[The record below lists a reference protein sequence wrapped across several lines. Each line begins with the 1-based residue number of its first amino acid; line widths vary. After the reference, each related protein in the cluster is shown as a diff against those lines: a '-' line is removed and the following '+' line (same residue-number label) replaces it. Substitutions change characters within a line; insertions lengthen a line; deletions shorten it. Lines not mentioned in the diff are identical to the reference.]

1 MAGGGRAVE
10 RAGRAGG
17 ERAGAGPEKRV
28 TAGGGLGDHMGMSA
42 PSRGPGSAPS
52 RGLVVRGSVSVP
64 EAELMW
70 RFSRSS
76 GPGGQH
82 VNTSDSQVE
91 LRFDLA
97 GTEALPEVWKQR
109 ALERLAGR
117 LVDGVVSVRSSEHRS
132 QWRNRETAAVRLAAL
147 LAEATAPPP
156 KPRRPTRI
164 PKGINERRL
173 REKKQRSDTKRGRS
187 GRDWG

>member
-1 MAGGGRAVE
+1 ME
-10 RAGRAGG
+10 
-17 ERAGAGPEKRV
+17 
-28 TAGGGLGDHMGMSA
+28 GMS
-42 PSRGPGSAPS
+42 GPYPI
-52 RGLVVRGSVSVP
+52 RGSVSLP
-64 EAELMW
+64 EAELQW

-97 GTEALPEVWKQR
+97 ATESLPEVWKAR
-109 ALERLAGR
+109 ALERLASR
-117 LVDGVVSVRSSEHRS
+117 LVNGVVTVRASEHRS

-156 KPRRPTRI
+156 KPRRPTKI
-164 PKGINERRL
+164 PRGINERRL
-173 REKKQRSDTKRGRS
+173 REKKQRSETKKTRRS
-187 GRDWG
+187 RDWS

>member
-1 MAGGGRAVE
+1 MGVMS
-10 RAGRAGG
+10 
-17 ERAGAGPEKRV
+17 GPYV
-28 TAGGGLGDHMGMSA
+28 I
-42 PSRGPGSAPS
+42 
-52 RGLVVRGSVSVP
+52 RGSVSLP

-97 GTEALPEVWKQR
+97 ATDALPEVWKAR
-109 ALERLAGR
+109 ALERLASR
-117 LVDGVVSVRSSEHRS
+117 LVGGVVSVRASEHRS

-156 KPRRPTRI
+156 KPRIKRKI
-164 PKGINERRL
+164 PRGINERRL
-173 REKKQRSDTKRGRS
+173 REKKQRGDTKRGRS
-187 GRDWG
+187 GRDW

>member
-1 MAGGGRAVE
+1 MG
-10 RAGRAGG
+10 
-17 ERAGAGPEKRV
+17 
-28 TAGGGLGDHMGMSA
+28 GMS
-42 PSRGPGSAPS
+42 GPYPI
-52 RGLVVRGSVSVP
+52 RGSVSLP
-64 EAELMW
+64 EAELQW

-97 GTEALPEVWKQR
+97 ATDALPEVWKAR
-109 ALERLAGR
+109 ALERLASR
-117 LVDGVVSVRSSEHRS
+117 LVGGVVTVRASEHRS

-156 KPRRPTRI
+156 KPRRPTKI
-164 PKGINERRL
+164 PRGINERRL
-173 REKKQRSDTKRGRS
+173 REKKQRSETKRTRQS
-187 GRDWG
+187 RDWS

>member
-1 MAGGGRAVE
+1 MGVMS
-10 RAGRAGG
+10 
-17 ERAGAGPEKRV
+17 GPYV
-28 TAGGGLGDHMGMSA
+28 I
-42 PSRGPGSAPS
+42 
-52 RGLVVRGSVSVP
+52 RGSVSLP

-97 GTEALPEVWKQR
+97 ATEALPEVWKAR
-109 ALERLAGR
+109 ALERLASR
-117 LVDGVVSVRSSEHRS
+117 LVGGVVSVRSSEHRS

-156 KPRRPTRI
+156 KPRLKKKI
-164 PKGINERRL
+164 PRGINERRL
-173 REKKQRSDTKRGRS
+173 REKKQRGDTKRGRS
-187 GRDWG
+187 GRDW

>member
-1 MAGGGRAVE
+1 M
-10 RAGRAGG
+10 
-17 ERAGAGPEKRV
+17 
-28 TAGGGLGDHMGMSA
+28 DGMS
-42 PSRGPGSAPS
+42 GPY
-52 RGLVVRGSVSVP
+52 VVRGSVSLP

-82 VNTSDSQVE
+82 VNTTDTQVE

-97 GTEALPEVWKQR
+97 ATEALPEVWKAR
-109 ALERLAGR
+109 ALERLAPR
-117 LVDGVVSVRSSEHRS
+117 LVDGVVTVRASGHRS
-132 QWRNRETAAVRLAAL
+132 QWRNRETAALRLAGL

-164 PKGINERRL
+164 PRGVNERRL
-173 REKKQRSDTKRGRS
+173 RQKKQRSDTKRGRS

>member
-1 MAGGGRAVE
+1 MGVMSGPYVIRGAVS
-10 RAGRAGG
+10 
-17 ERAGAGPEKRV
+17 
-28 TAGGGLGDHMGMSA
+28 L
-42 PSRGPGSAPS
+42 
-52 RGLVVRGSVSVP
+52 P

-97 GTEALPEVWKQR
+97 ATESLPEVWKER
-109 ALERLAGR
+109 ALERLANR
-117 LVDGVVSVRSSEHRS
+117 LVNGVVSVRSSEHRS
-132 QWRNRETAAVRLAAL
+132 QWRNRETAAERLTAL

-156 KPRRPTRI
+156 KPRRKRKI
-164 PKGINERRL
+164 PRGINERRL
-173 REKKQRSDTKRGRS
+173 REKKQRGDTKRGRS
-187 GRDWG
+187 GRDW

>member
-1 MAGGGRAVE
+1 MS
-10 RAGRAGG
+10 
-17 ERAGAGPEKRV
+17 GPYV
-28 TAGGGLGDHMGMSA
+28 I
-42 PSRGPGSAPS
+42 
-52 RGLVVRGSVSVP
+52 RGSVSLP

-97 GTEALPEVWKQR
+97 ATEALPEVWKDR
-109 ALERLAGR
+109 ALQRLESR
-117 LVDGVVSVRSSEHRS
+117 LVGGVVTVRASEHRS
-132 QWRNRETAAVRLAAL
+132 QWRNRETALVRLASL

-156 KPRRPTRI
+156 KPRRKTRI
-164 PKGINERRL
+164 PRGINERRL
-173 REKKQRSDTKRGRS
+173 REKKQRGDTKRGRS
-187 GRDWG
+187 GRDW

>member
-1 MAGGGRAVE
+1 MGVMS
-10 RAGRAGG
+10 
-17 ERAGAGPEKRV
+17 GPYV
-28 TAGGGLGDHMGMSA
+28 I
-42 PSRGPGSAPS
+42 
-52 RGLVVRGSVSVP
+52 RGSVSLP

-97 GTEALPEVWKQR
+97 ATDALPEVWKAR
-109 ALERLAGR
+109 ALERLASR
-117 LVDGVVSVRSSEHRS
+117 LVGGVISVRASEHRS
-132 QWRNRETAAVRLAAL
+132 QWRNRETAAARLAAL

-156 KPRRPTRI
+156 KPRIKRKI
-164 PKGINERRL
+164 PRGINERRL
-173 REKKQRSDTKRGRS
+173 REKKQRGDTKRGRS
-187 GRDWG
+187 GRDW

>member
-1 MAGGGRAVE
+1 ME
-10 RAGRAGG
+10 
-17 ERAGAGPEKRV
+17 
-28 TAGGGLGDHMGMSA
+28 GMS
-42 PSRGPGSAPS
+42 GPYPI
-52 RGLVVRGSVSVP
+52 RGSVSLP
-64 EAELMW
+64 EAELQW

-97 GTEALPEVWKQR
+97 ATDALPEVWKAR
-109 ALERLAGR
+109 ALERLASR
-117 LVDGVVSVRSSEHRS
+117 LVNGVVTVRASEHRS

-156 KPRRPTRI
+156 KPRRPTKI
-164 PKGINERRL
+164 PRGINERRL
-173 REKKQRSDTKRGRS
+173 REKKQRSETKRTRRS
-187 GRDWG
+187 GDWG

>member
-1 MAGGGRAVE
+1 ME
-10 RAGRAGG
+10 
-17 ERAGAGPEKRV
+17 
-28 TAGGGLGDHMGMSA
+28 GMS
-42 PSRGPGSAPS
+42 GPH
-52 RGLVVRGSVSVP
+52 VIRGSVSLP

-97 GTEALPEVWKQR
+97 RTEALPPVWKER
-109 ALERLAGR
+109 ALSRLAGR
-117 LVDGVVSVRSSEHRS
+117 LVDGVVVVRSSEHRS

-156 KPRRPTRI
+156 KPRRPTRV
-164 PKGINERRL
+164 PRGINERRL
-173 REKKQRSDTKRGRS
+173 REKKQHSQRKRGRS

>member
-1 MAGGGRAVE
+1 MEGMAG
-10 RAGRAGG
+10 
-17 ERAGAGPEKRV
+17 PY
-28 TAGGGLGDHMGMSA
+28 
-42 PSRGPGSAPS
+42 PI
-52 RGLVVRGSVSVP
+52 RGSVSLP
-64 EAELMW
+64 EAELQW

-97 GTEALPEVWKQR
+97 ATDALPEVWKAR
-109 ALERLAGR
+109 ALERLGGR
-117 LVDGVVSVRSSEHRS
+117 LVNGVVTVRASEHRS

-156 KPRRPTRI
+156 KPRRPTKI
-164 PKGINERRL
+164 PRGINERRL
-173 REKKQRSDTKRGRS
+173 REKKQRSETKRTRRS
-187 GRDWG
+187 RDWG

>member
-1 MAGGGRAVE
+1 MS
-10 RAGRAGG
+10 
-17 ERAGAGPEKRV
+17 GPYV
-28 TAGGGLGDHMGMSA
+28 I
-42 PSRGPGSAPS
+42 
-52 RGLVVRGSVSVP
+52 RGSVSLP

-97 GTEALPEVWKQR
+97 ATDALPEVWKAR
-109 ALERLAGR
+109 ALDRLASR
-117 LVDGVVSVRSSEHRS
+117 LVGGVISVRASEHRS

-156 KPRRPTRI
+156 KPRIKRKI
-164 PKGINERRL
+164 PRGINERRL
-173 REKKQRSDTKRGRS
+173 REKKQRGDTKRGRS
-187 GRDWG
+187 GRDW

>member
-1 MAGGGRAVE
+1 MGVMS
-10 RAGRAGG
+10 
-17 ERAGAGPEKRV
+17 GPYV
-28 TAGGGLGDHMGMSA
+28 I
-42 PSRGPGSAPS
+42 
-52 RGLVVRGSVSVP
+52 RGSVSLP

-97 GTEALPEVWKQR
+97 ATDALPEVWKAR
-109 ALERLAGR
+109 ALERLASR
-117 LVDGVVSVRSSEHRS
+117 LVGGVISVRASEHRS
-132 QWRNRETAAVRLAAL
+132 QWRNRETAGVRLAAL

-156 KPRRPTRI
+156 KPRIKRKI
-164 PKGINERRL
+164 PRGINERRL
-173 REKKQRSDTKRGRS
+173 REKKQRGDTKRGRS
-187 GRDWG
+187 GRDW

>member
-1 MAGGGRAVE
+1 MS
-10 RAGRAGG
+10 
-17 ERAGAGPEKRV
+17 GPY
-28 TAGGGLGDHMGMSA
+28 
-42 PSRGPGSAPS
+42 PI
-52 RGLVVRGSVSVP
+52 RGSVSLP
-64 EAELMW
+64 EAELQW

-97 GTEALPEVWKQR
+97 ATESLPEVWKAR
-109 ALERLAGR
+109 ALERLASR
-117 LVDGVVSVRSSEHRS
+117 LVNGVVTVRASEHRS

-156 KPRRPTRI
+156 KPRRPTKI
-164 PKGINERRL
+164 PRGINERRL
-173 REKKQRSDTKRGRS
+173 REKKQRSETKKTRRS
-187 GRDWG
+187 RDWS